1 MYFSLFLYN
10 LVLFF
15 FTASYFLHTFIIYVT
30 HIGITFAKHTE
41 RYLSQNNFSRIF
53 QNLTIILHQFN
64 IERVPFLFFF
74 FSPIHS
80 LSTCSSH
87 KPLYQDSWFTCLCA
101 FACLFYSVCI
111 FNLLTHTFVFSL
123 KCFFFLIH
131 FQEKCDPLI
140 FLSFRHGSKRIAR
153 FLLTF
158 LALHISIYKDN
169 G

>member
-30 HIGITFAKHTE
+30 HIGINFAKHTE

-53 QNLTIILHQFN
+53 QNLTVILHQFN

-74 FSPIHS
+74 FHQYIVFPLVLHTNPYIKIHGSLAFVPLHAYFILCVFLTCWPTLSCSP
-80 LSTCSSH
+80 
-87 KPLYQDSWFTCLCA
+87 W
-101 FACLFYSVCI
+101 SV
-111 FNLLTHTFVFSL
+111 
-123 KCFFFLIH
+123 FFLIH

-140 FLSFRHGSKRIAR
+140 VGGWCLFLSLLLSSK
-153 FLLTF
+153 
-158 LALHISIYKDN
+158 Y
-169 G
+169 